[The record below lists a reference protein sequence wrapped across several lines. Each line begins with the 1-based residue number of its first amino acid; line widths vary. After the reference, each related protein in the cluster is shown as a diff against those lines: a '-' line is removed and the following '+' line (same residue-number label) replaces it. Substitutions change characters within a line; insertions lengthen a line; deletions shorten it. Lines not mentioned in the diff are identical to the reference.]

1 MKSYVIAIAA
11 SAALFLAGS
20 ASAQEYTL
28 KYSFADVDQ
37 PTENAAA
44 AHAYVFK
51 DTLERLSGG
60 RMKVDLFPN
69 GQLGDAKSM
78 AQQIRRGTIGVA
90 SFSSGVF
97 ASLYYP
103 KLGVLDLP
111 FLYRTRAETVDALA
125 VDSDYM
131 KKMVDDIAAETGVRI
146 LGFEPYGFRNFTTAS
161 KEIREPADLAGLKMR
176 TQEIVPHQEM
186 MRALGATPT
195 PIPFMELYSSL
206 QTGVV
211 DGQENPL
218 ATILQQKF
226 YQVQKNLTLSGH
238 LMTVAGIFVNE
249 EWFQSLPDDLKDVV
263 VEANREASLA
273 YAGIGAVQDVV
284 ALKKLQDEGMQ
295 IYAPTAEQ
303 IKKFRE
309 TTSPAVRSWAEA
321 EYGKDFV
328 DGFFAHLQETSQKE
342 TAE

>member
-1 MKSYVIAIAA
+1 
-11 SAALFLAGS
+11 
-20 ASAQEYTL
+20 
-28 KYSFADVDQ
+28 
-37 PTENAAA
+37 
-44 AHAYVFK
+44 
-51 DTLERLSGG
+51 
-60 RMKVDLFPN
+60 
-69 GQLGDAKSM
+69 
-78 AQQIRRGTIGVA
+78 
-90 SFSSGVF
+90 
-97 ASLYYP
+97 
-103 KLGVLDLP
+103 
-111 FLYRTRAETVDALA
+111 
-125 VDSDYM
+125 
-131 KKMVDDIAAETGVRI
+131 
-146 LGFEPYGFRNFTTAS
+146 
-161 KEIREPADLAGLKMR
+161 
-176 TQEIVPHQEM
+176 
-186 MRALGATPT
+186 
-195 PIPFMELYSSL
+195 MELYSSL